1 MITLDVDHFDFE
13 TEVAITQ
20 AKSKL
25 SQAHAELIV
34 NIVRKLRDSV
44 KSEFAPTVRGCI
56 MIAKALKVQDMT
68 PSHSDGFLKMCQDIL
83 ASETSRV
90 GSKTNQARV
99 KEIVQEIVQDEL
111 GKIGKIKSGR
121 MEGTSRRQPLP

>member
-1 MITLDVDHFDFE
+1 
-13 TEVAITQ
+13 VAITQ

-25 SQAHAELIV
+25 SQSDSELIV
-34 NIVRKLRDSV
+34 NIVRGLRDSG

-68 PSHSDGFLKMCQDIL
+68 PSHSDGFLNMCQDIL

-99 KEIVQEIVQDEL
+99 KELVQAIVQDEL
-111 GKIGKIKSGR
+111 GKIGKSRSSKI
-121 MEGTSRRQPLP
+121 EGTPRRQPSA